1 MDACISLSF
10 FWPLP
15 KRTLKMIP
23 TPSPSKK
30 ITFEDDK
37 FDGETAKD
45 VENVESSEGKED
57 EKSLE
62 VGAAHRFKTLFTN
75 KKEGHFFL
83 FGNQRRCWSHVFF
96 LLISIVDVFFFS
108 SMELQH
114 VTRRWFQTF
123 FICTTKWGDD
133 PI

>member
-1 MDACISLSF
+1 
-10 FWPLP
+10 
-15 KRTLKMIP
+15 MIP

-75 KKEGHFFL
+75 KKEGPCFFVWKSNAMLESCFFSFNQYCRCFL
-83 FGNQRRCWSHVFF
+83 FFF
-96 LLISIVDVFFFS
+96 NGTS
-108 SMELQH
+108 
-114 VTRRWFQTF
+114 TYN
-123 FICTTKWGDD
+123 
-133 PI
+133 